1 MTSYRQRRRPQ
12 YFPRSNHIP
21 IQINTFA
28 KFVFSN
34 RMIFLVEIFGDTE
47 IEEIAI

>member
-1 MTSYRQRRRPQ
+1 MFS
-12 YFPRSNHIP
+12 RSNHIP

-28 KFVFSN
+28 KFVFSHG
-34 RMIFLVEIFGDTE
+34 MTVSVEIVGDTE